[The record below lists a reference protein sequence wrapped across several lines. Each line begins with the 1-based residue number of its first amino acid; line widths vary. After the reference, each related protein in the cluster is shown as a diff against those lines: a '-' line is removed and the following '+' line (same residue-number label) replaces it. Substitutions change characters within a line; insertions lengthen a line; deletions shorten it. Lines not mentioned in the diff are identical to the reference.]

1 MEPQAK
7 QLAME
12 MAQHL
17 FDKRAQ
23 NILALDVSKLTIL
36 TDVML
41 ICSGRSTIQV
51 RALYEELEKRSG
63 ELGICP
69 RRKEGVSE
77 GRWIVLDYENVIVHI
92 FHEQERGYYNLERL
106 WMDGTNQIELPF
118 TQTAG

>member
-7 QLAME
+7 QLSME
-12 MAQHL
+12 LAQHL

-51 RALYEELEKRSG
+51 RALCEELEKRSA
-63 ELGICP
+63 ELGFCP
-69 RRKEGVSE
+69 RRKEGVAE

-106 WMDGTNQIELPF
+106 WMDGTNQIGLPF
-118 TQTAG
+118 AQVVG

>member
-1 MEPQAK
+1 MEAK
-7 QLAME
+7 ARQLALD

-23 NILALDVSKLTIL
+23 NILALDVSNLTVL

-41 ICSGRSTIQV
+41 ICSGRSSIQV
-51 RALYEELEKRSG
+51 KALCEELEKRSA
-63 ELGICP
+63 ELGVCP
-69 RRKEGVSE
+69 RRKEGVPE
-77 GRWIVLDYENVIVHI
+77 GRWIVLDYESVIVHI

-106 WMDGTNQIELPF
+106 WMDGTNQIQLPF